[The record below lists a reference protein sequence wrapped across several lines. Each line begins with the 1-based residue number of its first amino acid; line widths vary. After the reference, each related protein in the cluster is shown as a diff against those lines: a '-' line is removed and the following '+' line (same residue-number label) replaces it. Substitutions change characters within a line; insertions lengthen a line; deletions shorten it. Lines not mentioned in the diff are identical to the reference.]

1 MNTAQVGP
9 AKDRQGDVQP
19 FASVRMDQLVLFG
32 DSITQGSWVP
42 GGTGAALAHVYQRK
56 LDVMN
61 RGFSGY
67 NTEWG
72 LQVLRQ
78 FLPER
83 DEALPGIAL
92 FCVWFGANEAA
103 LPPSPQA
110 LSIAQFKAN
119 LGEILDALRSPGSPN
134 YSPKTQ
140 LLLIT
145 PPPVD
150 ASVRNADLANRD
162 PPRGP
167 DRDAERTRQFA
178 EAVKDVAHTSGL
190 PVLDAW
196 SLIDAAAKRDGGLGK
211 YLNDG
216 LHLTTAGY
224 QVVTEGLFGLIES
237 DLPQLHWSRLGQ
249 VFPHWTDFIS
259 PELRS

>member
-1 MNTAQVGP
+1 MGSQDKARAG
-9 AKDRQGDVQP
+9 
-19 FASVRMDQLVLFG
+19 SVRMDQVVLFG

-61 RGFSGY
+61 RGFSA
-67 NTEWG
+67 EWG

-78 FLPER
+78 FLPR
-83 DEALPGIAL
+83 YDEELPKIAL
-92 FCVWFGANEAA
+92 FCVWFGANDAA

-110 LSIAQFKAN
+110 LT
-119 LGEILDALRSPGSPN
+119 LGEFKTNLNKILDLLRSPESPH
-134 YSPKTQ
+134 YSPETQ
-140 LLLIT
+140 LVLIA

-150 ASVRNADLANRD
+150 ASKRTADLAQRD
-162 PPRGP
+162 PPRSP
-167 DRDAERTRQFA
+167 DRDAERTRHFA
-178 EAVKDVAHTSGL
+178 EAVKEVAHESNL

-196 SLIDAAAKRDGGLGK
+196 SLIDSAAKNDGGLDK

-216 LHLTTAGY
+216 LHLNAAGYEVVTAG
-224 QVVTEGLFGLIES
+224 LFSLIES
-237 DLPQLHWSRLGQ
+237 ELPQLHWSRLDQ
-249 VFPHWTDFIS
+249 VFPHWTDFIA

>member
-1 MNTAQVGP
+1 MGP
-9 AKDRQGDVQP
+9 HDKARAG
-19 FASVRMDQLVLFG
+19 SVRMDQVVLFG

-78 FLPER
+78 FLPR
-83 DEALPGIAL
+83 YDEELPKIAL
-92 FCVWFGANEAA
+92 FCVWFGANDAA

-110 LSIAQFKAN
+110 LTLAEFKTN
-119 LGEILDALRSPGSPN
+119 LNKILDLLRSPKSPN
-134 YSPKTQ
+134 YSPDTQ

-150 ASVRNADLANRD
+150 ASKRTADLAQRD
-162 PPRGP
+162 PPRSP
-167 DRDAERTRQFA
+167 DRDASRTRQFA
-178 EAVKDVAHTSGL
+178 EAVKEVAHESNL

-196 SLIDAAAKRDGGLGK
+196 SLIDSAARNDGGLDK

-216 LHLTTAGY
+216 LHLTAAGYGVVTAG
-224 QVVTEGLFGLIES
+224 LFALIKS

-249 VFPHWTDFIS
+249 VFPHWTDFIA